1 MHGKFEF
8 MELPNDILILF
19 SFINT
24 KLRDEYPSLD
34 ELCASLDINRSELEE
49 RLRTEGF
56 EYDARL
62 NKFR

>member
-1 MHGKFEF
+1 MHGKFEI

>member
-1 MHGKFEF
+1 MHGKFEL

-34 ELCASLDINRSELEE
+34 ELCASLDIDRSELEE
-49 RLRTEGF
+49 RLRAEGF

-62 NKFR
+62 NKFI

>member
-56 EYDARL
+56 VYDARL